1 MTSFDAIIERAL
13 REDIGEGD
21 VTTECIMPADFP
33 LRAEFITKEGGVIA
47 GLNAAKRVFQILDP
61 KVSFRM
67 EVEDGASVL
76 PKTLIATITGS
87 GRAILAGERV
97 ALNFLQR
104 LSGIATMAS
113 RYVRAVSG
121 TKAAVLDTRK
131 TAPGMRVLDKEAV
144 RLGGASNHRFGLYD
158 MVLIKENHVAAAG
171 GSITEAVRRVREND
185 SRKRPIEVEVRD
197 FEELRETLLLNVDRI
212 MLDNMTILQ
221 LKEAVAMAA
230 GSVPLEA
237 SGNITL
243 DNVAEVAATGVDFI
257 SVGALTHSPKA
268 LDISLLLYGVEKA
281 GRQEA

>member
-1 MTSFDAIIERAL
+1 
-13 REDIGEGD
+13 
-21 VTTECIMPADFP
+21 MPADFP